1 MIFLIDYTPNKA
13 VKQLRHKGFLDVKE
27 QKTQTLLRSEIN
39 RKVIRREQQKSCR
52 KRVPQER
59 NARKGTVSIALM
71 VASRQFI

>member
-1 MIFLIDYTPNKA
+1 M
-13 VKQLRHKGFLDVKE
+13 KE

-52 KRVPQER
+52 KRVLQER